1 MKLKYYLRGI
11 GLGIIFATIV
21 MTVSAKVHNN
31 GLSNEQIIKEATKL
45 GMVMPESE
53 SQKKDTQLQEQES
66 ENETT
71 QVTALQQESQMQSET
86 ESQSQQSSEMQQ
98 ETQSQEFSESQV
110 SSQTTSDTQNQE
122 VEIVLTQDTYIS
134 SHGGEVKITKSQ
146 DNPTKEIIM
155 HIKFG
160 ATSEDVAEVL
170 YACGYI
176 ESIESFNRYMSS
188 NAYNRK
194 VRTGEKVI
202 QAGATYEEIAR
213 ILLTKYED
221 EIE

>member
-21 MTVSAKVHNN
+21 MTVSANIHNN
-31 GLSNEQIIKEATKL
+31 YLSKEQIIEEATKL
-45 GMVMPESE
+45 GMVMPE

-66 ENETT
+66 ENENT
-71 QVTALQQESQMQSET
+71 QINTLQQESEMPSES
-86 ESQSQQSSEMQQ
+86 ESQQSSEIQQ
-98 ETQSQEFSESQV
+98 ETQTQESLETQV
-110 SSQTTSDTQNQE
+110 SSQTSSDIQNQDM
-122 VEIVLTQDTYIS
+122 EIILTQDTYVS
-134 SHGGEVKITKSQ
+134 SHGGEVIITKSQ

-155 HIKFG
+155 TIKFG

-170 YACGYI
+170 YECGYI

-202 QAGATYEEIAR
+202 QAGSTYEEIAR